1 MRQPLRAAREA
12 ALGRYED
19 STYTNKALVDARQAW
34 DAEQTA
40 LLERIKQLEDELRK
54 ANNKRQSDRK
64 ALKTMAEQLA
74 AFEDAEPVGK
84 LKRRDDQVKH
94 AKRIVAVLNR
104 YAAADRASL
113 LMSAL
118 RISSQGC
125 DHDLREDIP
134 KTKSFK
140 KLLKT
145 IHAARDKEIAHHLK
159 TECFTADAFSM
170 MRLIIGMSKRD
181 CGLVQQVFKHKRM
194 PNGAKKRFRLAPDSK
209 EMAPEIFPLPKIV
222 AYEEE
227 AEKASKLELQAHADG
242 RGADVAGKPYAID
255 QVILNELEFDQA
267 RHGGIWP
274 PMARRTTRTCGLSR
288 ATVRG

>member
-1 MRQPLRAAREA
+1 MRQPSRAAREA

-40 LLERIKQLEDELRK
+40 LVERIKQLEDELRK

-113 LMSAL
+113 LMS
-118 RISSQGC
+118 SS
-125 DHDLREDIP
+125 
-134 KTKSFK
+134 
-140 KLLKT
+140 
-145 IHAARDKEIAHHLK
+145 
-159 TECFTADAFSM
+159 
-170 MRLIIGMSKRD
+170 
-181 CGLVQQVFKHKRM
+181 
-194 PNGAKKRFRLAPDSK
+194 
-209 EMAPEIFPLPKIV
+209 
-222 AYEEE
+222 
-227 AEKASKLELQAHADG
+227 
-242 RGADVAGKPYAID
+242 
-255 QVILNELEFDQA
+255 
-267 RHGGIWP
+267 
-274 PMARRTTRTCGLSR
+274 
-288 ATVRG
+288 